1 MGASTAV
8 RLVVERATVLE
19 ERHVPSERTVRRWLK
34 RYREGG
40 LAGLSNQERAR
51 TDTSVV
57 LPRAVVEFLREQKQE
72 DPAVSSPELIRRA
85 VEEELIADVSE
96 VNRSAIW
103 RASKRMD
110 LPTRRRPT
118 KNEGDC
124 RRFAYDERMMMMM
137 ADGKHFRAGIKRL
150 KRVAIFYLDDCTRFV
165 LHVAVGT
172 AESTELFLRGLY
184 EMILKYGT
192 TNIVYLDLGSGF
204 KSNDTRRVIASID
217 GMHLIL
223 GTKSYPEGRAK
234 VERFNR
240 TCQERVLVGVDGA
253 AHVDPSL
260 KSLELRLRVF
270 VDQYNDTVHEALD
283 KRTPRQA
290 FRDCVRPLRLPD
302 SEAQLR
308 EHFIIPEQRKVSND
322 HIVKHAGKEYEVPLG
337 LRRQKITVYRHL
349 LDERLS
355 ILHREERV
363 FLQVVD
369 KAHNAQ
375 SRRRAR
381 GNQTVPSD
389 NDRLPTTAAE
399 RRFQKDYAPMI
410 GADGGFS
417 EGRCPAKNHNE
428 SDNDKE

>member
-1 MGASTAV
+1 MATGDQNACQSDTALRRLRYVSEVHAQMDRGMGASTAV

-223 GTKSYPEGRAK
+223 GTKATRRVVRRSSASIAPAKSECWLALTERRMWILPSSLWSCGFVSLSTNTMTPCMKPWTSARPGRPFVIACD
-234 VERFNR
+234 RCAFR
-240 TCQERVLVGVDGA
+240 TARRSFESTSSSPSSARSPTTTSSSTQERSTRSRWGYGVR
-253 AHVDPSL
+253 
-260 KSLELRLRVF
+260 KSRCTGTCSMSGCRSSTAKSASF
-270 VDQYNDTVHEALD
+270 
-283 KRTPRQA
+283 
-290 FRDCVRPLRLPD
+290 
-302 SEAQLR
+302 
-308 EHFIIPEQRKVSND
+308 
-322 HIVKHAGKEYEVPLG
+322 
-337 LRRQKITVYRHL
+337 
-349 LDERLS
+349 
-355 ILHREERV
+355 
-363 FLQVVD
+363 
-369 KAHNAQ
+369 
-375 SRRRAR
+375 SR
-381 GNQTVPSD
+381 
-389 NDRLPTTAAE
+389 
-399 RRFQKDYAPMI
+399 
-410 GADGGFS
+410 
-417 EGRCPAKNHNE
+417 
-428 SDNDKE
+428 